1 MNAGRSPTPMTAKAY
16 RAQETRWRF
25 LTVLSK
31 EGGHHRMEFADR
43 TAARAFAAWL
53 IGTRTVRRID
63 LRDTNDLDSGMGWA
77 DPE

>member
-1 MNAGRSPTPMTAKAY
+1 MSRDGIRPTLTAKAY

-25 LTVLSK
+25 LAIRTK
-31 EGGHHRMEFADR
+31 DGGSHRLELADR
-43 TAARAFAAWL
+43 TAARAFAEWL
-53 IGTRTVRRID
+53 IGTRTVRRIE